1 MELTKEYFDKQ
12 LKQLATKKDL
22 APLPLIHGLLKD
34 ALRDLDTIRADLQA
48 VRAALTALSDRDDE
62 DTRAT
67 IKDLS
72 RLKRTVKELSAK
84 VRRLE
89 LKYS

>member
-1 MELTKEYFDKQ
+1 MDLTKEYFDKQ

-22 APLPLIHGLLKD
+22 APLPLIHDLLKG
-34 ALRDLDTIRADLQA
+34 ALKDLDTIKADLQA
-48 VRAALTALSDRDDE
+48 VRADLSGRDDE
-62 DTRAT
+62 DTRAAM
-67 IKDLS
+67 KDLS
-72 RLKRTVKELSAK
+72 KLKRSVKELSDK